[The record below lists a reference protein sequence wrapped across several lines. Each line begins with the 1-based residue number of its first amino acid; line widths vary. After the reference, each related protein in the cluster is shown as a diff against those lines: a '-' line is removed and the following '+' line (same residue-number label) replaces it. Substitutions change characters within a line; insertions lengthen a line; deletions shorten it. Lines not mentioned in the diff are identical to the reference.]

1 MHVCLNLNVSYLQ
14 IKVCERYSVFISDF
28 WQASSNLRLCKHFT
42 NGESDP
48 NKSGGIE
55 TRAGWRKSSFCT
67 TRLHCLHQGPAN
79 FLSNKMLG
87 LINPW
92 NNFILVQ
99 LNIPR
104 YLMSLSD
111 TKRTL
116 SPNALMY
123 YIPDWGRLMHWY
135 WSAPASC
142 VSYLPIY
149 LHLMLSTKCRL
160 KLCSFER
167 KMVAADFIF
176 SWLYILLLCCCW
188 FYILL
193 ALPTFQ
199 YIGHTHVSSAKAPFE
214 KFDTKKNE
222 TGRQHSF

>member
-1 MHVCLNLNVSYLQ
+1 MENPIQ
-14 IKVCERYSVFISDF
+14 IKGAGLKPEQDDGNQAFAPQDCIVFIKGQQIFCPTKF
-28 WQASSNLRLCKHFT
+28 WVWSIHEIIS
-42 NGESDP
+42 
-48 NKSGGIE
+48 
-55 TRAGWRKSSFCT
+55 
-67 TRLHCLHQGPAN
+67 
-79 FLSNKMLG
+79 
-87 LINPW
+87 
-92 NNFILVQ
+92 LVH

-142 VSYLPIY
+142 VSYPPIY

-167 KMVAADFIF
+167 KMDAAYFIF
-176 SWLYILLLCCCW
+176 CWLYILLLCCCW

-214 KFDTKKNE
+214 KFDTKKAGNE
-222 TGRQHSF
+222 TGRQHFILKHS

>member
-1 MHVCLNLNVSYLQ
+1 MENPIQ
-14 IKVCERYSVFISDF
+14 IKVAGLKPEQDDGNQAFAPQDCIVFIKGQQIFCPTKCWVWSIPEIISYWCSLIF
-28 WQASSNLRLCKHFT
+28 LVIWCLSLTPNVLCLQML
-42 NGESDP
+42 S
-48 NKSGGIE
+48 
-55 TRAGWRKSSFCT
+55 CT
-67 TRLHCLHQGPAN
+67 ISQT
-79 FLSNKMLG
+79 
-87 LINPW
+87 
-92 NNFILVQ
+92 
-99 LNIPR
+99 
-104 YLMSLSD
+104 
-111 TKRTL
+111 
-116 SPNALMY
+116 
-123 YIPDWGRLMHWY
+123 GRLMHWY